1 LQRIDCQSNL
11 EKLHEVMGFRKAFS
25 VVHQKGFEVFLYAL
39 LSAKA
44 DIVWNRISTFP
55 S

>member
-1 LQRIDCQSNL
+1 
-11 EKLHEVMGFRKAFS
+11 MGFGKTFL
-25 VVHQKGFEVFLYAL
+25 VVHGKGFEVFLYTL

-44 DIVWNRISTFP
+44 DIVWYRIFTFP

>member
-1 LQRIDCQSNL
+1 MSF
-11 EKLHEVMGFRKAFS
+11 GKALS
-25 VVHQKGFEVFLYAL
+25 VVHQKGFKVFLYAL

-44 DIVWNRISTFP
+44 DIVWNRIFTFP